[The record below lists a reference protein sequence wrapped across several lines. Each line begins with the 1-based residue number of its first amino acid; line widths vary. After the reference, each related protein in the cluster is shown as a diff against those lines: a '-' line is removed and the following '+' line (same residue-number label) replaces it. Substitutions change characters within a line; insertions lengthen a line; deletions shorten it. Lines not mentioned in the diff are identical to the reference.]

1 MCVRDINTQANTLP
15 LIFLFVNLPG
25 SKAQPERLGGE
36 RETKVSLSYRARG
49 VEVQVPWASLPD
61 ALVRVVSDSQ

>member
-36 RETKVSLSYRARG
+36 RETKFSLSYRARG
-49 VEVQVPWASLPD
+49 VEVQVP
-61 ALVRVVSDSQ
+61 